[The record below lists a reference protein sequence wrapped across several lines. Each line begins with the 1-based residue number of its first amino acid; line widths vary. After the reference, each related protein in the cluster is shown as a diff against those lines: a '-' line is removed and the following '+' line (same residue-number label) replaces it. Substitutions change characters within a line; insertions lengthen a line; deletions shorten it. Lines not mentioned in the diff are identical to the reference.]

1 MLTTSIDP
9 HAAEARPRLLD
20 TVDRVSEMCFGLF
33 MALTFVGAVSAVAAP
48 ADAARTM
55 FLTALGCN
63 LAWGLVDAVMYL
75 VRTLT
80 ERGRKLSLVKAVRSA
95 NDPSDAIAR
104 LRGALS
110 PSLRPL
116 VEDAELEAIRSRI
129 ARTSDWPATPALG
142 GQDFLAAAAI
152 FLIVVL
158 ATFPVALP
166 FILLPEVSTALLV
179 SRVLTIVMLFGAGLA
194 LGRHAGFGGWMAGLA
209 MTVLGVALTV
219 AIILLGG

>member
-9 HAAEARPRLLD
+9 HAAEERPRLLD

-48 ADAARTM
+48 ADAGRVM
-55 FLTALGCN
+55 FQTALGCN

-80 ERGRKLSLVKAVRSA
+80 ERGRKLSLVKAVRAS
-95 NDPSDAIAR
+95 DPSDGIAR
-104 LRGALS
+104 LREALS
-110 PSLRPL
+110 PALRTL
-116 VEDAELEAIRSRI
+116 VADTELEAMRSRI
-129 ARTSDWPATPALG
+129 ARSTDWPEKPALR

-152 FLIVVL
+152 FGIVVL

-166 FILLPEVSTALLV
+166 FILIHEVPAALLV
-179 SRVLTIVMLFGAGLA
+179 SRVLTIVMLFGAGIA
-194 LGRHAGFGGWMAGLA
+194 LGRHAGFGGWIAGVA
-209 MTVLGVALTV
+209 MTVLGIALTV

>member
-9 HAAEARPRLLD
+9 HAAATRPAPLD
-20 TVDRVSEMCFGLF
+20 TIDRVSEMCFGLF

-48 ADAARTM
+48 ENAARIM
-55 FLTALGCN
+55 FFTSLGCN

-80 ERGRKLSLVKAVRSA
+80 ERGNKLLLVRAVRSA

-104 LRGALS
+104 LRHALS
-110 PSLRPL
+110 PAMRTL
-116 VEDAELEAIRSRI
+116 VDDSELEAVRSRL
-129 ARTSDWPATPALG
+129 ARSTDLPEKPALG
-142 GQDFLAAAAI
+142 AQDFLAAAAI

-166 FILLPEVSTALLV
+166 FIIFPEVSTALLV

-194 LGRHAGFGGWMAGLA
+194 LGRHAGFRGWMAGLA

>member
-9 HAAEARPRLLD
+9 HAAETRPPVLD

-33 MALTFVGAVSAVAAP
+33 MALTFVGAVSAVGAP
-48 ADAARTM
+48 EDAANTM

-80 ERGRKLSLVKAVRSA
+80 ERGRKLSLVRMVRSA

-104 LRGALS
+104 LRNAL
-110 PSLRPL
+110 PPALRTL
-116 VEDAELEAIRSRI
+116 VEDSELETTRSRL
-129 ARTSDWPATPALG
+129 ARSTDWPERPALG
-142 GQDFLAAAAI
+142 AQDFLAAAAI
-152 FLIVVL
+152 FLLVVL

-166 FILLPEVSTALLV
+166 FIVIPELSMALLV

-219 AIILLGG
+219 AIIFLGG

>member
-9 HAAEARPRLLD
+9 HVAKTRPPVLD

-33 MALTFVGAVSAVAAP
+33 MALTFVGAVSVVGAP
-48 ADAARTM
+48 EDAARTM
-55 FLTALGCN
+55 FFTALGCN

-80 ERGRKLSLVKAVRSA
+80 ERGRKLSLVRAVRSA
-95 NDPSDAIAR
+95 IDPSDAIAR
-104 LRGALS
+104 LRNAL
-110 PSLRPL
+110 PSALRTS
-116 VEDAELEAIRSRI
+116 VKDSELETMRSRI
-129 ARTSDWPATPALG
+129 ARSTDWPEKPALG
-142 GQDFLAAAAI
+142 AQDFLAAAAI
-152 FLIVVL
+152 FLLVVV

-166 FILLPEVSTALLV
+166 FIVIPELSTALLV
-179 SRVLTIVMLFGAGLA
+179 SRILTIVMLFGAGLA

-219 AIILLGG
+219 AIIFLGG